1 MLPLSKLRVLELGG
15 DVAVRYCGRLFARQG
30 ASVSRVGVSD
40 DSFLGQGGEAGVVF
54 GRWLDQGKVISQGAG
69 VGPFDLVIA
78 GQSEGAVRAAHQVAA
93 GLAGSPSV
101 LGLTWFDKAGPYAG
115 WRGNDAVLHA
125 LNGCAYGFG
134 LTDGPPLLAQGHSPQ
149 IVAGLTGFIGAMAAL
164 ISSPRPTR
172 IDVNVFEA
180 AMCFTETAA
189 VAAAYTGSVSQR
201 LGVNRFVPTYP
212 CSIYPTADGYVGITA
227 LTPAQWTSL
236 CGLIDRPELASDPRF
251 STTFQRLMNGNLVDE
266 VLMPVF
272 AQRTTMDWVHDGDR
286 LRIPTTPV
294 PRPGELPFVEHW
306 KLRESFSAVGE
317 VMGPD
322 LPFRQTWSG
331 AKSAKPTGG
340 AHGPLTGIKVA
351 DFSMGWAGPLAARY
365 LGDLGADVRK
375 IESTTRPDWWRGWE
389 DIASDG
395 PPSTE
400 IQRNFLAV
408 NRNKR
413 GLDLDLTT
421 DDGLS
426 AARSVIAASDI
437 VIENLG
443 PGVMDRL
450 GLGPA
455 AQRKLNPA
463 VTSISMPPFGKRGPL
478 AGLRAYGSTVEQ
490 ASGMPFV
497 NGFEDWT
504 PCLQHVAYGDP
515 VAGLYAVASALTALF
530 ARDFLGGADIE
541 LCQVEC
547 LFQLGAD
554 AIIGEQVTGAASPR
568 TGSARATAALSCV
581 VRGEGNGWLAV
592 TADEG
597 DIAGLWDE
605 LTRGKSELS
614 DNGLEAALAEW
625 AAIRVPAEAAA
636 QLQAAGI
643 AASPVQPAHSL
654 AADPQLVR
662 SDFWVRQERRHV
674 GEHLTPATPIRFDG
688 VRPSARRAAPVLGE
702 HTDEV
707 MAEVR
712 VL

>member
-1 MLPLSKLRVLELGG
+1 MSPLSKLRVLELGD

-30 ASVSRVGVSD
+30 ASVFRVGASD
-40 DSFLGQGGEAGVVF
+40 DTLLGQGGEAGVVF
-54 GRWLDQGKVISQGAG
+54 GRWLDHGKSTSHVGDG
-69 VGPFDLVIA
+69 GPFDLVIA
-78 GQSEGAVRAAHQVAA
+78 GQSQGAVKAAHQVAA
-93 GLAGSPSV
+93 GLSGSPPV
-101 LGLTWFDKAGPYAG
+101 LGLTWFDKAGPYCG

-134 LTDGPPLLAQGHSPQ
+134 LPEGPPLLAHGHSPQ
-149 IVAGLTGFIGAMAAL
+149 IVAGLTGFVGAMAAL
-164 ISSPRPTR
+164 VSSPRPAR

-189 VAAAYTGSVSQR
+189 VAAAYTGTASLR

-236 CGLIDRPELASDPRF
+236 CGLIDRPELASHPSF
-251 STTFQRLMNGNLVDE
+251 STTFQRLMNGDLVDE
-266 VLMPVF
+266 LLMPIF
-272 AQRTTMDWVHDGDR
+272 AQRATMDWVSDGDR

-306 KLRESFSAVGE
+306 KVRKSFAPIGD

-331 AKSAKPTGG
+331 VKSDRPSGG
-340 AHGPLTGIKVA
+340 APGPLTGIKVA

-421 DDGLS
+421 EQGLS
-426 AARSVIAASDI
+426 AARSIIATSDI

-450 GLGPA
+450 GLGPE

-497 NGFEDWT
+497 NGFEDWV

-515 VAGLYAVASALTALF
+515 VAGLYAVAAAMTALF
-530 ARDFLGGADIE
+530 ARDSLGGAEIE

-547 LFQLGAD
+547 LFELGAD
-554 AIIGEQVTGAASPR
+554 AIIGEQVTGAASRR
-568 TGSARATAALSCV
+568 TGSARATKTLSCV
-581 VRGEGNGWLAV
+581 VRSKGDGWLAV
-592 TADEG
+592 SADEV
-597 DIAGLWDE
+597 DIVGLWDV
-605 LTRGKSELS
+605 LKRGTSES
-614 DNGLEAALAEW
+614 GVSGLQAALAEW
-625 AAIRVPAEAAA
+625 AAIRTPSQAAA
-636 QLQAAGI
+636 ELQAAGI
-643 AASPVQPAHSL
+643 AAAPVQPAHTL
-654 AADPQLVR
+654 ASDPQLAT
-662 SDFWVRQERRHV
+662 SDFWVCQERQYV

-688 VRPSARRAAPVLGE
+688 LRPAVRRAAPVLGE